1 MSTLLTQKLLNV
13 SGQTVTVRGL
23 NKKKVSWSPYS
34 AINTQKTNAID
45 GNKWWKRRLR
55 HDTIPYL
62 KPFENNFYCKYL
74 YTYCM
79 QLLDTM
85 QGYYWYPFT
94 F

>member
-45 GNKWWKRRLR
+45 GNKW
-55 HDTIPYL
+55 
-62 KPFENNFYCKYL
+62 
-74 YTYCM
+74 
-79 QLLDTM
+79 
-85 QGYYWYPFT
+85 
-94 F
+94 